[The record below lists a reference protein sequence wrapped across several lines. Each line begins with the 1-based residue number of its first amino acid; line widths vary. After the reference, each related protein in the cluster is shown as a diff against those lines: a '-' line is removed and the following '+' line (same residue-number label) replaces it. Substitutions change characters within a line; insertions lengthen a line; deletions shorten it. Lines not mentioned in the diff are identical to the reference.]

1 MCEILRERFPLVV
14 FQSAEI
20 FLKGIDVVVGAPS
33 VIDPFPTGGGEFVDA
48 PVPEH
53 PSPLLRVRFGKRE
66 SSGVVGT
73 GDRGPELRTAN
84 EHQFSEV
91 SQKPDWS

>member
-1 MCEILRERFPLVV
+1 LESSGGLEASGWCGELEVCEILRERFPLVV

-53 PSPLLRVRFGKRE
+53 PSLYFGCGLASGKVRAWW
-66 SSGVVGT
+66 
-73 GDRGPELRTAN
+73 GPAIEARN
-84 EHQFSEV
+84 
-91 SQKPDWS
+91 